1 VPLLEQ
7 VLGQYPKDVKL
18 VFKNYPLQNHKFA
31 MKAAT
36 AALAAGSQGKF
47 WEFHDLL
54 FKDYNRLNDE
64 KVKEIAKKLDLNEQ
78 EFEKKTA
85 DPQIVQIIRQDYR
98 EGVNAGVSGTPTLFI
113 NGKLL
118 RNRSMDGFRELID
131 KELGKAQKKGKP

>member
-7 VLGQYPKDVKL
+7 VLGQYPKEVKV

-31 MKAAT
+31 MKAAI

-64 KVKEIAKKLDLNEQ
+64 KVKEIAMKLGLDEQ
-78 EFEKKTA
+78 EFGKKTA
-85 DPQIVQIIRQDYR
+85 DPQIVQKIRQDYMD
-98 EGVNAGVSGTPTLFI
+98 GVNVGVSGTPTLFV

-118 RNRSMDGFRELID
+118 RNRSMDGFKEIIG
-131 KELGKAQKKGKP
+131 KELGKARGKK

>member
-7 VLGQYPKDVKL
+7 VLGQYPKEVKV
-18 VFKNYPLQNHKFA
+18 VFKNYPLQSHKFA
-31 MKAAT
+31 MKAAI

-54 FKDYNRLNDE
+54 FNDYNRLNDE

-78 EFEKKTA
+78 EFEKKMA
-85 DPQIVQIIRQDYR
+85 DPQIVQKIRQDYMD
-98 EGVNAGVSGTPTLFI
+98 GVNAGVSGTPTLFI
-113 NGKLL
+113 NGRLL
-118 RNRSMDGFRELID
+118 RNRSMEGFREIID

>member
-1 VPLLEQ
+1 
-7 VLGQYPKDVKL
+7 

-47 WEFHDLL
+47 WEFHNLL

-64 KVKEIAKKLDLNEQ
+64 KIKEIAKKLDLNEQ

>member
-1 VPLLEQ
+1 MPLLEQ
-7 VLGQYPKDVKL
+7 VLGQYPKEVKV

-31 MKAAT
+31 MKAAI

-64 KVKEIAKKLDLNEQ
+64 KVKEIAVKLGLDEQ

-85 DPQIVQIIRQDYR
+85 DPQMVRKIRQDYTD
-98 EGVNAGVSGTPTLFI
+98 GVNAGVSGTPTLFI
-113 NGKLL
+113 NGRLL
-118 RNRSMDGFRELID
+118 RNRSMDGFKEIIG
-131 KELGKAQKKGKP
+131 KELGKTQKKGKP

>member
-1 VPLLEQ
+1 MPLLEQ
-7 VLGQYPKDVKL
+7 VLGQYPKEVKV
-18 VFKNYPLQNHKFA
+18 VFKNFPLQNHKFA
-31 MKAAT
+31 MKAAI

-54 FKDYNRLNDE
+54 FKDYNRLNDA
-64 KVKEIAKKLDLNEQ
+64 KVKEIVKKLGLDEQ

-85 DPQIVQIIRQDYR
+85 DPQIVQKIRQDYTD
-98 EGVNAGVSGTPTLFI
+98 GVAVGVTGTPTLFI

-118 RNRSMDGFRELID
+118 RNRSMDGFKEIIG

>member
-7 VLGQYPKDVKL
+7 VLGQYPKEVKV

-31 MKAAT
+31 MKAAI

-64 KVKEIAKKLDLNEQ
+64 KVKEIAKKLGLDEQ

-85 DPQIVQIIRQDYR
+85 DPQIVRKIQQDYMD
-98 EGVNAGVSGTPTLFI
+98 GINAGVSGTPTLFI

-118 RNRSMDGFRELID
+118 RNRSMEGFKEIIG
-131 KELGKAQKKGKP
+131 KELGKARGKK

>member
-1 VPLLEQ
+1 M
-7 VLGQYPKDVKL
+7 

-31 MKAAT
+31 MKAAI
-36 AALAAGSQGKF
+36 AALAAESQGKF

-64 KVKEIAKKLDLNEQ
+64 KVKEIAKKLGLDEQ

-85 DPQIVQIIRQDYR
+85 DPQIVRKIQQDYMD
-98 EGVNAGVSGTPTLFI
+98 GINAGVSGTPTLFI

-118 RNRSMDGFRELID
+118 RNRSMEGFKEIIG
-131 KELGKAQKKGKP
+131 KELGKARGKK

>member
-7 VLGQYPKDVKL
+7 VLGQYPKEVKV

-31 MKAAT
+31 MKAAI

-64 KVKEIAKKLDLNEQ
+64 KVKEIAVKLGLDEQ

-85 DPQIVQIIRQDYR
+85 DPQMVRKIRQDYTD
-98 EGVNAGVSGTPTLFI
+98 GVNAGVSGTPTLFI
-113 NGKLL
+113 NGRLL
-118 RNRSMDGFRELID
+118 RNRSMDGFKEIIG
-131 KELGKAQKKGKP
+131 KELGKTQKKGKP